1 LPASEIPPMCSVMTE
16 NRPPV
21 LSLPQAFGAIGAS
34 GVIRSCPEDFFVEE
48 IPPCEPDGEGEHVL
62 LKIEKRGDNTE
73 WVARQLA
80 RFADVPMRDVS
91 YAGLKDR
98 HAVTQQWFSIRLA
111 GKPEPDWQVLTT
123 ENLKILDSARH
134 RRKLRRGALRG
145 NRFVIRVRELKGDRG
160 QLESQLRQIQ
170 QQGIP
175 NYFGEQRF
183 GHNGDNLKSAQLLFS
198 GDLGRV
204 SRQRRGLYISAAR
217 SLLFNQVLAKRVE
230 LGNWNQILLGERVA
244 LQGSRSSFHAEVVDA
259 ELQTRLDEMDIHP
272 TGPLWGRGESGVT
285 TQAAGIELEV
295 LADFADWQLG
305 LEHCGAE
312 MERRALRAPVQ
323 EMTWELTSDQ
333 MVVGFTLPK
342 GSYATVLLRECL
354 DYAVA

>member
-1 LPASEIPPMCSVMTE
+1 MP
-16 NRPPV
+16 
-21 LSLPQAFGAIGAS
+21 SLPYAFGPVGAK
-34 GVIRSCPEDFFVEE
+34 GVIRTCPEDFFVEE

-73 WVARQLA
+73 WVARQLTRLA
-80 RFADVPMRDVS
+80 GVPVRDVS

-111 GKPEPDWQVLTT
+111 GKDEPDWQTLASD
-123 ENLKILDSARH
+123 NLKILECARH
-134 RRKLRRGALRG
+134 QRKLRRGALRG
-145 NRFVIRVRELKGDRG
+145 NRFIIRVRELAGDSM
-160 QLESQLRQIQ
+160 QLESQLRDIQ
-170 QQGIP
+170 QNGIP

-183 GHNGDNLKSAQLLFS
+183 GHNEGNLIYAKSLFD

-217 SLLFNQVLAKRVE
+217 SLLFNHVLARRVE

-244 LQGSRSSFHAEVVDA
+244 LQGSRSCFHAEEVDA
-259 ELQTRLDEMDIHP
+259 ELLARLADMDIHP
-272 TGPLWGRGESGVT
+272 SGPLWGRGDAGVT
-285 TQAAGIELEV
+285 AEAADIESEV
-295 LADFADWQLG
+295 LADFVDWQLG

-312 MERRALRAPVQ
+312 MARRALRAPVQ
-323 EMTWELTSDQ
+323 DMTWEITSDQ

-354 DYAVA
+354 DYSVAAL